1 PGELEQLHSVGSG
14 KLSGRPESLEQVAQ
28 LGILQ
33 HVDAG
38 GELKMAA
45 AHQLAH
51 DVDQLRMVLHSP
63 VNGGIEV
70 TPGENDK
77 TLVERVIRL
86 DLSIHHRIAAPP
98 QLRRTGPAYLAPPE
112 CPARR

>member
-1 PGELEQLHSVGSG
+1 MTGAAGVVRSYEIPGELEQLHSIGGG
-14 KLSGRPESLEQVAQ
+14 KLSGRPKGLEQVAQ

-38 GELKMAA
+38 RELKLAA

-63 VNGGIEV
+63 VNGGVEV
-70 TPGENDK
+70 TPVENDK
-77 TLVERVIRL
+77 AIVERLIGL
-86 DLSIHHRIAAPP
+86 DLSVDHGIVARLHC
-98 QLRRTGPAYLAPPE
+98 GEPA
-112 CPARR
+112 